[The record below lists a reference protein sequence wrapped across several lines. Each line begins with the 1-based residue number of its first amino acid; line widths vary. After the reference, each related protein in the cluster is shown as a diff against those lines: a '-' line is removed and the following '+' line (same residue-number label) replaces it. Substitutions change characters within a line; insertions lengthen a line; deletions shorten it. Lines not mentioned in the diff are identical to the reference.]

1 MSLRA
6 IAKVLGVDP
15 ATVHRA
21 LGKDPAETVD
31 ADEPAPIRGRDGKSY
46 RRRRRRQVANACSI
60 CGERH
65 DESPD
70 QCPWDLFAQ
79 GGGRGPFGRVPDL
92 KVRAATGMARTS
104 WSRSRRGRRKAWP
117 PARIRPGVDAFPV
130 VTIVDS
136 VTRAVCLVDELA
148 TLPQLVD
155 EIEVAGATAGAGL
168 VNVIR
173 ELIEHLR
180 AQAATMVALVGRLER
195 ITPPVIW
202 ALAPKAGLA
211 SIRADGV
218 ALVSNSDADNVIH
231 HGLE

>member
-1 MSLRA
+1 M
-6 IAKVLGVDP
+6 
-15 ATVHRA
+15 
-21 LGKDPAETVD
+21 
-31 ADEPAPIRGRDGKSY
+31 
-46 RRRRRRQVANACSI
+46 
-60 CGERH
+60 
-65 DESPD
+65 
-70 QCPWDLFAQ
+70 
-79 GGGRGPFGRVPDL
+79 
-92 KVRAATGMARTS
+92 AAGAH
-104 WSRSRRGRRKAWP
+104 
-117 PARIRPGVDAFPV
+117 PARGAVDAFPA

-180 AQAATMVALVGRLER
+180 AQAATIVALVGRLER